1 MNNIAYTTIS
11 LTNFVIEYESVLAG
25 MCSSKFNEDF
35 QCKQDT
41 SQKAVKKS
49 GILGHATQ
57 VYTCKIFKLF
67 EYEFLN
73 SLAIEWKQ
81 VDCQDTI
88 DVFEVKEEDSERVR
102 IVHFDHF
109 NSNIS
114 WSCKKFESL
123 GVLCCRALQVFN
135 LKNLTKISSQYIL
148 KRWTKE
154 AKKGMMAYEQDNH
167 SSGNNAKEAETMWI
181 QIFFILLRIQDV
193 PSVSFFAVLA
203 ICVLGT

>member
-35 QCKQDT
+35 QCKQDA

-88 DVFEVKEEDSERVR
+88 DVFEVKREDSERVR

-123 GVLCCRALQVFN
+123 GILCCRNV
-135 LKNLTKISSQYIL
+135 
-148 KRWTKE
+148 
-154 AKKGMMAYEQDNH
+154 G
-167 SSGNNAKEAETMWI
+167 
-181 QIFFILLRIQDV
+181 
-193 PSVSFFAVLA
+193 
-203 ICVLGT
+203 

>member
-1 MNNIAYTTIS
+1 
-11 LTNFVIEYESVLAG
+11 

-35 QCKQDT
+35 QCKQDA

-88 DVFEVKEEDSERVR
+88 DVFEVKREDSERVR

-123 GVLCCRALQVFN
+123 GILCCRALRVFN
-135 LKNLTKISSQYIL
+135 LKNLIKISSQYIL
-148 KRWTKE
+148 KCWTKE